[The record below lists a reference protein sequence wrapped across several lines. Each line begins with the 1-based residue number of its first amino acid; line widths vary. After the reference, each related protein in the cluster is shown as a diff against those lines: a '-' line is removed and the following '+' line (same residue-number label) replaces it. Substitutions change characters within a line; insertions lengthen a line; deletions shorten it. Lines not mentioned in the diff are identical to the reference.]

1 MTTLIADNTTLLRY
15 IPNTLKS
22 VAGEQTLFDKIEPHL
37 IQSDRWLTQTFVSD
51 ETMTHLVTT
60 ESPTEEET
68 SLLHHLRMATTAEAM
83 LHAVPMLDL
92 VLTPNGFGV
101 VSNQNIA
108 PASKERVE
116 RLLSSLEK
124 MRDDAL
130 NVVLTLLPNAYHWT
144 ASSQYEYF
152 SATMLPWLDTVH
164 DLGFSDHLW
173 QHYQEIHTQL
183 VALEECLA
191 HDFFST
197 ALMDTLRTANL
208 LSQWSLLVSPTEYRR
223 LYQRIAAIEFSF
235 LRIGELPM
243 PSIIDAVNIIRTSKS
258 NLFSEWKTS
267 DTAQLFE
274 PHGYT
279 NKQKSGGFWL

>member
-1 MTTLIADNTTLLRY
+1 MLIPDNQVLLQFV
-15 IPNTLKS
+15 PNTLKTVS
-22 VAGEQTLFDKIEPHL
+22 GEQPLFDKIYPQLLQVET
-37 IQSDRWLTQTFVSD
+37 WLTQTFVSE

-60 ESPTEEET
+60 ETPTEEET
-68 SLLHHLRMATTAEAM
+68 LLLHHLRMATTAEAM

-116 RLLSSLEK
+116 RLLASLEK

-130 NVVLTLLPNAYHWT
+130 DIILTLLPNAYHWT

-152 SATMLPWLDTVH
+152 AATMLPWLDTVQYV
-164 DLGFSDHLW
+164 GFSDHLW

-183 VALEECLA
+183 ITLEERLA
-191 HDFFST
+191 RDFFST

-208 LSQWSLLVSPTEYRR
+208 LSKWDTLVSPTEYRR

-258 NLFSEWKTS
+258 NLFAEWKTS
-267 DTAQLFE
+267 DTALLFE
-274 PHGYT
+274 PHGYQ
-279 NKQKSGGFWL
+279 NKKQSSGYFF

>member
-1 MTTLIADNTTLLRY
+1 MLIQDNQTLTKY
-15 IPNTLKS
+15 VPNTLKS
-22 VAGEQTLFDKIEPHL
+22 VAGEQTLFDKISPHL

-51 ETMTHLVTT
+51 ETMTHLLAT

-68 SLLHHLRMATTAEAM
+68 LLLHHLRMATAAEAM

-130 NVVLTLLPNAYHWT
+130 NVVLTLLPSAYHWT
-144 ASSQYEYF
+144 ASSQFDYF

-164 DLGFSDHLW
+164 DLGYSDHLW
-173 QHYQEIHTQL
+173 QHYQEIHAQL
-183 VALEECLA
+183 VALEERLA
-191 HDFFST
+191 RDFFS
-197 ALMDTLRTANL
+197 AELMNTLRTANL

-243 PSIIDAVNIIRTSKS
+243 PSVIDAVNIIRTSKA
-258 NLFSEWKTS
+258 NLFSEWKNS
-267 DTAQLFE
+267 DTALLFE
-274 PHGYT
+274 PYGFQNKKESSGY
-279 NKQKSGGFWL
+279 FF

>member
-1 MTTLIADNTTLLRY
+1 MLITDNQVL
-15 IPNTLKS
+15 IQFVPNTLKA
-22 VAGEQTLFDKIEPHL
+22 VAGEQTLFDKISPHL
-37 IQSDRWLTQTFVSD
+37 ILSDRWLTQTFVSD
-51 ETMTHLVTT
+51 ETMTHLLTT
-60 ESPTEEET
+60 ETPSEEET
-68 SLLHHLRMATTAEAM
+68 LLLHHLRMATTAEAM

-108 PASKERVE
+108 PASKERVD
-116 RLLSSLEK
+116 RLLASLEK

-130 NVVLTLLPNAYHWT
+130 NVILTLLPSAYHWT
-144 ASSQYEYF
+144 ASTQYNYF

-164 DLGFSDHLW
+164 DTDHLW
-173 QHYQEIHTQL
+173 QHYQEIHAQL
-183 VALEECLA
+183 VALEERLA
-191 HDFFST
+191 RDFFST

-208 LSQWSLLVSPTEYRR
+208 LSQWSLLASPTDYRR

-243 PSIIDAVNIIRTSKS
+243 PSIIDAVNIIRTSKA

-267 DTAQLFE
+267 DTALLFE
-274 PHGYT
+274 PHGYK
-279 NKQKSGGFWL
+279 NDKAKGGFWM

>member
-1 MTTLIADNTTLLRY
+1 MLIPNNQVL
-15 IPNTLKS
+15 IQFVPNTLKS
-22 VAGEQTLFDKIEPHL
+22 VAGEQTLFDKILPHL
-37 IQSDRWLTQTFVSD
+37 IQSGRWLTQTFVSN
-51 ETMTHLVTT
+51 ETMAHLLAS
-60 ESPTEEET
+60 ESPTKEET
-68 SLLHHLRMATTAEAM
+68 LLIHHLRMATTAEAM
-83 LHAVPMLDL
+83 LHTVPMLDL

-116 RLLSSLEK
+116 RLLASLEK

-130 NVVLTLLPNAYHWT
+130 NVVLTLLPSAYHWT
-144 ASSQYEYF
+144 ASSQFDYF

-164 DLGFSDHLW
+164 DLGYTDHLW
-173 QHYQEIHTQL
+173 QHYQEIHAQL
-183 VALEECLA
+183 VALEERLA
-191 HDFFST
+191 RDFFST

-208 LSQWSLLVSPTEYRR
+208 LSQWSFLASPTDYRR

-243 PSIIDAVNIIRTSKS
+243 PSIIDAVNIIRTSKA

-267 DTAQLFE
+267 DTALLFE

-279 NKQKSGGFWL
+279 NDTSKGGFWM